1 MVDTQQLYQKIGTL
15 PDTLLSQVADYVD
28 FLIDRNHISTNDT
41 IPDWQIKET
50 EKRIKQIENG
60 EMELIPWDEAK
71 AEIFKK

>member
-1 MVDTQQLYQKIGTL
+1 MVDTQQLYNKIETL
-15 PDTLLSQVADYVD
+15 PDSLLSQVADYVD
-28 FLIDRNHISTNDT
+28 FLIDRNDIPTNDV

-71 AEIFKK
+71 TEIFKK

>member
-1 MVDTQQLYQKIGTL
+1 MVNTQQLYQKIEAL
-15 PDTLLSQVADYVD
+15 PDALFSQVADYVD
-28 FLIDRNHISTNDT
+28 FLIDRNDISTNDV

-50 EKRIKQIENG
+50 EKRIQQIENG